1 MGVKKA
7 KPFEVIILM
16 LLWVLV
22 PFLLIKFLTTKP
34 DSSRNF
40 GSTSVTSESSYD
52 DVVSDSTDGQ
62 VQTVNLSDYTV
73 TNDGSY
79 GRAYTKNSKGLYEL
93 SGPVMDVAK
102 ILSEDEYY
110 NLNSFL
116 WNLSDKTG
124 AQIVV
129 FTVPSLDGVAVETF
143 SIEHA
148 SYWELGQKGV
158 DNGVLLTVAMEEH
171 DIRIETGYGAEG
183 SLTDAKCARI
193 IRNVI
198 APAFQ
203 QGKYGEG
210 ITRAVQNM
218 AGILENDPSLVTI
231 SESDEGGKEGL
242 VVLAVFLI
250 LFVVIVIFAFSHQ
263 GTGGGPRITS
273 VPTSFS
279 SFSSGSS
286 GFSFHGG
293 GGSFGGGG
301 ASGRW

>member
-1 MGVKKA
+1 MGVKKNN
-7 KPFEVIILM
+7 KPFGGLIIM

-22 PFLLIKFLTTKP
+22 PFLAVR
-34 DSSRNF
+34 SC
-40 GSTSVTSESSYD
+40 TSKSESQVKATEP
-52 DVVSDSTDGQ
+52 VVTETSSEEQT
-62 VQTVNLSDYTV
+62 QTVNLSDYTV
-73 TNDGSY
+73 SNDGSY
-79 GRAYTKNSKGLYEL
+79 AKTYSQDSKGLYEL
-93 SGPVMDVAK
+93 TGPVMDVAH
-102 ILSEDEYY
+102 ILSESEYY
-110 NLNSFL
+110 QLNSFL
-116 WNLSDKTG
+116 LNLSEKTG

-129 FTVPSLDGVAVETF
+129 LTVPKLNGLAIETF

-148 SYWELGQKGV
+148 TKWELGQKGV
-158 DNGVLLTVAMEEH
+158 DNGVLLTVAMQEH

-210 ITRAVQNM
+210 IISAVENM
-218 AGILENDPSLVTI
+218 AGILQDDPSLVTI
-231 SESDEGGKEGL
+231 SEEETDATPALIAMG
-242 VVLAVFLI
+242 VFFVFMVIMIILAATHSKAG
-250 LFVVIVIFAFSHQ
+250 FA
-263 GTGGGPRITS
+263 GGPRVTS
-273 VPTSFS
+273 IPTSMFNS
-279 SFSSGSS
+279 SFGSSSG